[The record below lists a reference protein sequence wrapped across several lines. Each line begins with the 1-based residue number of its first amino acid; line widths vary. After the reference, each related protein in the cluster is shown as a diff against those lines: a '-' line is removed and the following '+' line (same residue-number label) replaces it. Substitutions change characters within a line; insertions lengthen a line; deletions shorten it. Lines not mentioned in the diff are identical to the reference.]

1 MNLVLEN
8 NELFGEISAISSK
21 SHAHRALI
29 CASLSDGVSKIKCD
43 TLSADI
49 EATANCLIG
58 LGANIEYKD
67 KTFTVKPIDIT
78 KAKRTIDCGESGSTL
93 RFLLPI
99 IGALGINIS
108 IQMHGRLPKRPLF
121 PLDREMKKHGCDL
134 ILFGDTL
141 KISGKLQAGDYEI
154 EGNISSQFIS
164 GLLFALPLIKGKS
177 KIIIKNKFESYSY
190 VNLTREVLNNFSVNY
205 EFENNIFILKNDVY
219 RSVNLTVEGDWS
231 NSAFWLCAGALSKKG
246 ITVTN
251 LNLNS
256 VQGDKKIVE
265 VLKDFGAEISINQNK
280 VTVKNNNLSAIT
292 VDASDIPDLV
302 PIIALTAT
310 FASGK
315 TVIKNALRLRIKES
329 DRIKT
334 VVELIRNLGGI
345 VDETDDGMIITGA
358 SLEGGVVNSHND
370 HRIAMT
376 CAIASMICSRPVK
389 LVDSEAVNKSYP
401 NFFNDFK
408 KLNGKFKEEVQ

>member
-58 LGANIEYKD
+58 LGADIEYKD
-67 KTFTVKPIDIT
+67 KTFTVKPIDII
-78 KAKRTIDCGESGSTL
+78 KAKKTIDCGESGSTL

-108 IQMHGRLPKRPLF
+108 IKMHGRLPKRPLF

-134 ILFGDTL
+134 ILVSDTL

-164 GLLFALPLIKGKS
+164 GLLFALPLIKGKN
-177 KIIIKNKFESYSY
+177 KIIIKDKFESYSY

-219 RSVNLTVEGDWS
+219 KSANLTVEGDWS

-256 VQGDKKIVE
+256 VQGDKKVVE
-265 VLKDFGAEISINQNK
+265 VLKEFGAEISINQNE

-315 TVIKNALRLRIKES
+315 TVIKNAQRLRIKES

-345 VDETDDGMIITGA
+345 IDETDDGMIITGA
-358 SLEGGVVNSHND
+358 SLNGGVVNSHND

-389 LVDSEAVNKSYP
+389 LVDSEAVKKSYP

-408 KLNGKFKEEVQ
+408 KLNGKYKEEVQ

>member
-29 CASLSDGVSKIKCD
+29 CASLSDGVSKIQCD

-134 ILFGDTL
+134 ILVGDTL

-205 EFENNIFILKNDVY
+205 EFENNIFILKNFVY
-219 RSVNLTVEGDWS
+219 KSVNLTVEGDWS

-265 VLKDFGAEISINQNK
+265 VLKDFGAEISINQNE

-315 TVIKNALRLRIKES
+315 TVIKNAQRLRIKES

-376 CAIASMICSRPVK
+376 CAISSMICSRPVK